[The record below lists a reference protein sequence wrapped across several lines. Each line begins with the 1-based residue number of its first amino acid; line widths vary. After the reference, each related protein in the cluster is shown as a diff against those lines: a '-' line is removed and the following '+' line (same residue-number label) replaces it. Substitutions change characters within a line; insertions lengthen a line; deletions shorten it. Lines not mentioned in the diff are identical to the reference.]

1 MDYMEVFLKCIE
13 GDIDTSKASEIIRQ
27 QADALLLSGE
37 IKEYEKAVLC
47 LTYFIRYRQYN
58 TGKISGDDLMLFL
71 RDFVFYVGR
80 VRFPRLIQDAV
91 RREGSKIGLFVA
103 GDGAVDGAARVRGPR
118 RPAALPRVGLGQ
130 PGGGECGVGARL
142 ESAEK
147 AGEAGGPRLHP
158 VPAGGRL
165 CAGGGAMIYRL
176 RRKAGEKTSL

>member
-103 GDGAVDGAARVRGPR
+103 GDRAVDAIVIILDNFLTLYNIKSKEERQNTRQGP
-118 RPAALPRVGLGQ
+118 AI
-130 PGGGECGVGARL
+130 E
-142 ESAEK
+142 
-147 AGEAGGPRLHP
+147 
-158 VPAGGRL
+158 
-165 CAGGGAMIYRL
+165 YRIV
-176 RRKAGEKTSL
+176 